1 MLLWWFGL
9 KFNSSDW
16 LEKDMT
22 GKTGT
27 PATAAVAAHRPNWH
41 EDMAPKVSGACLHVA
56 VQVWYFN
63 SEKNPTF
70 SVYSDCSSIRF

>member
-1 MLLWWFGL
+1 MFWFEV
-9 KFNSSDW
+9 DW

-27 PATAAVAAHRPNWH
+27 LATPAVATHRPNWH
-41 EDMAPKVSGACLHVA
+41 EDMAPKLSGACLHVG
-56 VQVWYFN
+56 VQVCDFN